1 MRCEFYAE
9 GESCLS
15 AFGGN
20 SHWFLF
26 ELLIFVPKGRVELPL
41 PCENYDLNVAR
52 LPISPLRLTRLLL
65 SSRGSSSDRGDPV
78 ENKLSSLVAPRN
90 DS

>member
-1 MRCEFYAE
+1 
-9 GESCLS
+9 
-15 AFGGN
+15 
-20 SHWFLF
+20 
-26 ELLIFVPKGRVELPL
+26 
-41 PCENYDLNVAR
+41 
-52 LPISPLRLTRLLL
+52 L